1 MSSYPMQDPSP
12 QQGPSQL
19 QQQLQR
25 IAQTPPQPV
34 PQSGPDQGSPVKRFL
49 TNFLYGMGQGALEHV
64 GLPTDYQKQ
73 QQVITNNQRQQEL
86 SQHAQEIGSMVQ
98 LHQEQTAEAQRK
110 AQQEAQDAQMT
121 AGGEIA
127 KVLGLDPTRLLQKA
141 LASNAYGQVVS
152 MTGSV
157 WELLV

>member
-1 MSSYPMQDPSP
+1 V
-12 QQGPSQL
+12 
-19 QQQLQR
+19 R
-25 IAQTPPQPV
+25 
-34 PQSGPDQGSPVKRFL
+34 RFL
-49 TNFLYGMGQGALEHV
+49 TNTPHGAGQSALEHV
-64 GLPTDYQKQ
+64 GLPTNYQKQ